1 MPSYVFTEVRS
12 EVGLRSITLA
22 LDRCCSPRRWPF
34 AALGCRLPSIARPD
48 RRSRNGDVKDVL
60 AAEDDADA
68 ARWPVASPTRRRVKG
83 DDYNAV
89 LTVAQGSGNWQRV
102 RAAAHGATP
111 LSQLIWESRS
121 PLSALP
127 SFLPSREGPL
137 YPLSNAR
144 FLISAPRRV
153 APRRSPGLPLPAS
166 RFIPFDSDLGFML
179 IPEPPTWGA
188 TSRRI

>member
-1 MPSYVFTEVRS
+1 MDGDPIGGRIYGRSHSLPASLAFRHSRMPITVDRS
-12 EVGLRSITLA
+12 
-22 LDRCCSPRRWPF
+22 
-34 AALGCRLPSIARPD
+34 PD

-60 AAEDDADA
+60 AAVDDAAA
-68 ARWPVASPTRRRVKG
+68 ARWPVAGSTRRPVKG

-153 APRRSPGLPLPAS
+153 APRRSPPAS
-166 RFIPFDSDLGFML
+166 PYRPGVPIHPVWLRSRIML
-179 IPEPPTWGA
+179 IPEYLGGYE
-188 TSRRI
+188 